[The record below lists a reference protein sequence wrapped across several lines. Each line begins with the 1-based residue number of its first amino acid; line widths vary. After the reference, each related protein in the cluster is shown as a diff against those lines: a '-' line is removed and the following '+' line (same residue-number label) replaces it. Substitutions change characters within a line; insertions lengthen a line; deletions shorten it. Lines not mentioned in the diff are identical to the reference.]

1 MHAKHLV
8 GQRRN
13 LVENNLMLV
22 SLASASGIPEV
33 SPYVTFFLPIVKDLN
48 IFAAITV
55 VGLLL
60 ATSFLIREKSGVLG
74 EEALRIKSLTSLA
87 TGIWLVTIMG
97 QIFLEL
103 TNLLAEPLVNSF
115 DPTTLRSFLS
125 QSALGRSY
133 LISFLAA
140 AVVLALLPWIK
151 KTGGALIALIVTFVG
166 VLAPIFQSH
175 SSGAGNHGLAI
186 GSLLFHVL
194 FISLWV
200 GGVIG
205 LAAIKPA
212 EREASITRFSSLAL
226 WCAIIVSVSGIANA
240 WTRLNFLSAWTSFYA
255 ILVIL
260 KVLLTAVLIGI
271 GVKHRRYI
279 SAKLH
284 GSRALFQLL
293 TGEILVMAMTVA
305 IGGWLSTTQPPI
317 RAGVAASSPVLYL
330 TGLEMPAAPTLSRIL
345 WLYVP
350 DGAFLGLL
358 LLATALYIRGVVVLT
373 RRGDKWPVGRTVSFA
388 IGIALADFA
397 TSGGLGVYAHFAFS
411 FHMIAHMLLG
421 MIAPIAFVLSAP
433 ITLALRTLPQGRG
446 DGERGIRG
454 LLLSFIHSRYAIF
467 ITNPISALL
476 IFDGSLFALYMT
488 PLFGKLM
495 QSHSGH
501 LFMDIHF
508 LAAGFLFFHVI
519 VGIDPNPRKV
529 PHLVRIVILF
539 AAMSIHAF
547 FSIALMAATTQLDGG
562 YFASL
567 HRPWLTDLLND
578 QHTAGSIGW
587 AMGEIPILV
596 ALVAT
601 FIQWVRDDSR
611 EGKRLDR
618 AAARSDAMGTKDEL
632 SEYNEY
638 LASLARR
645 DGEK

>member
-1 MHAKHLV
+1 
-8 GQRRN
+8 
-13 LVENNLMLV
+13 MLV
-22 SLASASGIPEV
+22 PLASASVIPEV
-33 SPYVTFFLPIVKDLN
+33 SPYVTFFLPVVKDLS

-60 ATSFLIREKSGVLG
+60 TSAFLIRDESGFLG
-74 EEALRIKSLTSLA
+74 VEALRIKNLTSLA
-87 TGIWLVTIMG
+87 TGIWLVTLMG
-97 QIFLEL
+97 QTFLEL
-103 TNLLAEPLVNSF
+103 ANLLAQPIVNTF
-115 DPTTLRSFLS
+115 DPQTLRSFLS
-125 QSALGRSY
+125 QTSLGRSY

-140 AVVLALLPWIK
+140 AVVLALLPWVRK
-151 KTGGALIALIVTFVG
+151 VGGA
-166 VLAPIFQSH
+166 VLALVFTFIGIAAPVFQSH
-175 SSGAGNHGLAI
+175 SSSAGNHGLAI
-186 GSLLFHVL
+186 GSLLFHIL

-205 LAAIKPA
+205 LAAIKSS
-212 EREASITRFSSLAL
+212 EREASVARFSSLAL
-226 WCAIIVSVSGIANA
+226 WCAIIVSVSGTANA
-240 WTRLNFLSAWTSFYA
+240 WTRLNFLSAWRSFYA
-255 ILVIL
+255 VLVVL
-260 KVLLTAVLIGI
+260 KILLTVILIGI
-271 GVKHRRYI
+271 GAKHRRYI
-279 SAKLH
+279 AANLQ

-305 IGGWLSTTQPPI
+305 LGGWLSTTQPPVQS
-317 RAGVAASSPVLYL
+317 AVSSPSPALAL
-330 TGLEMPAAPTLSRIL
+330 TGLDLPAAPTFARIM
-345 WLYVP
+345 WSYVP
-350 DGAFLGLL
+350 DGTFLGLL
-358 LLATALYIRGVVVLT
+358 ILATALYIRGVVVLT

-388 IGIALADFA
+388 IGVALADFA
-397 TSGGLGVYAHFAFS
+397 TSGGLGVYSHFAFS
-411 FHMIAHMLLG
+411 FHMIAHMILG

-446 DGERGIRG
+446 NHERGIRG
-454 LLLSFIHSRYAIF
+454 LLLSFLHSRYSII
-467 ITNPISALL
+467 ITNPITALL
-476 IFDGSLFALYMT
+476 IFDGSLFGLYMT

-495 QSHSGH
+495 NSHSGH

-529 PHLVRIVILF
+529 PHLVQIVILF

-547 FSIALMAATTQLDGG
+547 FSVALMAATTQLDGG

-601 FIQWVRDDSR
+601 FIQWVRDDAR
-611 EGKRLDR
+611 EGKRIDR
-618 AAARSDAMGTKDEL
+618 AAARSDAMGIKDEL

-638 LASLARR
+638 LATLARR
-645 DGEK
+645 DGEN